1 VVQSYVKD
9 PKVQKN
15 RWWIITAV
23 GMFTIMSTLDA
34 SIVNIALPVMSKD
47 LHVPM
52 NQAEWVVSIYL
63 IVICALLLLMGK
75 LGDSLGKIRV
85 FRLGTVLFTIGSL
98 LAGFNHS
105 FYLLLFARVMQA
117 LGASMTMANNNGII
131 TEVFPQNE
139 RGKALGL
146 IGSFVAVGSIAG
158 PGIGGLILGALPW
171 GYIFWINIPIG
182 IITMI
187 VGHFVLP
194 KDLQTSHQPIDWGGF
209 GSYVL
214 AIVPFF
220 LAVSLGQ
227 EVGFGK
233 PWIIGLFIFAV
244 LAFSLFVAI
253 EHRHHAPLVSF
264 KLFANHEFTVS
275 LLTGFLIFVTNFFSN
290 VITPFYLEN
299 ARGFSATHAG
309 YLMMVFPIV
318 QVIIAPLSG
327 SLSDKIGPYFL
338 TLVGLA
344 AILIAQVGYAMWHLA
359 SPLWVI
365 IVIIAINGFGN
376 GVFQSPNNTIIMSAV
391 APKDLGIAGGLNAL
405 ARNLG
410 MVVGISAAT
419 TTLFAAMSHT
429 AGHHMSTYP
438 TGHNQLFISGMRV
451 AFVVAI
457 ILCVIA
463 FVLTAYRMWQNQK
476 QTA

>member
-1 VVQSYVKD
+1 MQNYVDD
-9 PKVQKN
+9 PTVQKH

-47 LHVPM
+47 LRVPM

-75 LGDSLGKIRV
+75 LGDTLGKIRI
-85 FRLGTVLFTIGSL
+85 FRFGTGLFTLGSL

-105 FYLLLFARVMQA
+105 FYLLLFARVLQA

-131 TEVFPQNE
+131 TEIFPANE

-158 PGIGGLILGALPW
+158 PGIGGLILGVLPW

-182 IITMI
+182 LATMI
-187 VGHFVLP
+187 MGHFVLP
-194 KDLQTSHQPIDWGGF
+194 KDLHVSHQAIDWAGF
-209 GSYVL
+209 GSYVA

-227 EVGFGK
+227 EAGFTR
-233 PWIIGLFIFAV
+233 PYILALFAV
-244 LAFSLFVAI
+244 ALVAFIAFLVI
-253 EHRHHAPLVSF
+253 EQRRHLPLVSL
-264 KLFANHEFTVS
+264 KLFKNQEFTIS
-275 LLTGFLIFVTNFFSN
+275 LLCGFLIFVTNFFSN

-309 YLMMVFPIV
+309 YLMMIFPIV
-318 QVIIAPLSG
+318 QVVVAPMSG
-327 SLSDKIGPYFL
+327 SLADKIGPYAL
-338 TLVGLA
+338 TLVGLG
-344 AILIAQVGYAMWHLA
+344 AILVAQIGYTFWHLQ
-359 SPLWVI
+359 SG
-365 IVIIAINGFGN
+365 IVMILLVIAINGFGN
-376 GVFQSPNNTIIMSAV
+376 GVFQSPNNSIIMSAV
-391 APKDLGIAGGLNAL
+391 APADLGIAGGLNAL

-429 AGHHMSTYP
+429 VGHKMTTYP
-438 TGHNQLFISGMRV
+438 TGNDALFIAGMHV
-451 AFVVAI
+451 AFVGAI
-457 ILCVIA
+457 SLCVLA
-463 FVLTAYRMWQNQK
+463 FGLTAYRMYRQRR
-476 QTA
+476 TA

>member
-1 VVQSYVKD
+1 MQDYVNN
-9 PKVQKN
+9 PLVQKH

-34 SIVNIALPVMSKD
+34 SIVNIALPVMAKD
-47 LHVPM
+47 LHIPM

-75 LGDSLGKIRV
+75 LGDAIGKIRV
-85 FRLGTVLFTIGSL
+85 FRIGTGLFVFGSL

-105 FYLLLFARVMQA
+105 FYLLLFARVTQA

-131 TEVFPQNE
+131 TEIFPQQE

-182 IITMI
+182 IITII
-187 VGHFVLP
+187 VGHYVLP
-194 KDLQTSHQPIDWGGF
+194 KDLHVSKAPIDWAGF
-209 GSYVL
+209 GSYVA

-227 EVGFGK
+227 EAGFAKPYIIALFVVAVGF
-233 PWIIGLFIFAV
+233 LAV
-244 LAFSLFVAI
+244 FVAVERKI
-253 EHRHHAPLVSF
+253 LAPLVSF
-264 KLFANHEFTVS
+264 KLFSNQEFTIS
-275 LLTGFLIFVTNFFSN
+275 LLCGFMIFVTNFFSN

-299 ARGFSATHAG
+299 ARGYSATHAG

-327 SLSDKIGPYFL
+327 SLSDKIGPYLL

-344 AILIAQVGYAMWHLA
+344 AILAAQIGYTLWHLDSSLVMIA
-359 SPLWVI
+359 LV
-365 IVIIAINGFGN
+365 IAINGFGN

-391 APKDLGIAGGLNAL
+391 APQDLGIAGGLNAL

-419 TTLFAAMSHT
+419 TTLFASMSHT
-429 AGHHMSTYP
+429 AGRKMTTYP
-438 TGHNQLFISGMRV
+438 TGNDPLFISGMHV
-451 AFVVAI
+451 AFEAAI
-457 ILCVIA
+457 GLCVIA
-463 FVLTAYRMWQNQK
+463 FGLTAYRMWQNRRV
-476 QTA
+476 A